1 MEQDK
6 NIQLELASHVARL
19 LREAFG
25 KGPQSIY
32 VTIRRPFIV
41 FYLRGLLSPTEKV
54 LLEQDQVFTIHQT
67 RDLLMKSLIPE
78 VRAYVSLIA
87 GMQIRELYYDWGILN
102 HSGVFVGIES
112 YEAGSA
118 LFHQEIY
125 LGKEEL
131 HHEIANISQHVQKLP
146 EEMYSCMLNDRTLL
160 VIRNGILISIEK
172 ELIRL
177 GYDEKLK
184 LAKRNLEKGH
194 LHNNNHFQRL
204 LNTKIIDVFAD
215 WDFELDKS
223 VFVFILNPTQ

>member
-1 MEQDK
+1 MDQEK
-6 NIQLELASHVARL
+6 NIQSDLASHVARL

-25 KGPQSIY
+25 KGPQSVY
-32 VTIRRPFIV
+32 VSIRRPFIV

-54 LLEQDQVFTIHQT
+54 LFEQDQVFFIQQT

-78 VRAYVSLIA
+78 VRAYISLLA
-87 GMQIRELYYDWGILN
+87 GMQIREFYYDWGLHN

-112 YEAGSA
+112 YEDDPG
-118 LFHQEIY
+118 LFNQEMY
-125 LGKEEL
+125 FGKEEL
-131 HHEIANISQHVQKLP
+131 HLEIASISQHVQKLP
-146 EEMYSCMLNDRTLL
+146 EEIYSCMLNERTLL

-194 LHNNNHFQRL
+194 LHNNNHFHRI
-204 LNTKIIDVFAD
+204 LNTKVIDVFAD

-223 VFVFILNPTQ
+223 VFVFMLNPTQ